1 MEFLL
6 VDDNDKLNEIIKY
19 LSESRYIAI
28 DTESDGLYSY
38 EEKLCLL
45 QIETGG
51 RIFLIDPFFVDI
63 SPLKQIFESES
74 IEKILHSAYS
84 DISMIKKNL
93 DCSFKNIFDVMI
105 ASKYVFKKAVSL
117 SNLVSKYFN
126 EKLEKKYQKVNWG
139 KRPFDENYLKY
150 AGMDV
155 FYLKK
160 LRDMFY
166 DELVRLN
173 FYDEFKYSCESIS
186 KVEKRENLFSID
198 KYVSMAY
205 TYSLDELEMNIFLK
219 MIIEREGIAK
229 RIDVPPF
236 KIVTNE
242 LLIYIAR
249 HHREILSANDMKLY
263 NRSISRNIDWIKD
276 SIQSILNGEKLVH
289 KNLCSASRP
298 DDKYEIRLKLLKKWR
313 RDMALEKNILCE
325 LVVDIGLLKQLAK
338 FDEIDL
344 EKLKT
349 LGLDEKRLST
359 YGESLINFFNSNLK
373 N

>member
-1 MEFLL
+1 
-6 VDDNDKLNEIIKY
+6 
-19 LSESRYIAI
+19 
-28 DTESDGLYSY
+28 
-38 EEKLCLL
+38 
-45 QIETGG
+45 
-51 RIFLIDPFFVDI
+51 
-63 SPLKQIFESES
+63 
-74 IEKILHSAYS
+74 
-84 DISMIKKNL
+84 
-93 DCSFKNIFDVMI
+93 
-105 ASKYVFKKAVSL
+105 
-117 SNLVSKYFN
+117 
-126 EKLEKKYQKVNWG
+126 
-139 KRPFDENYLKY
+139 
-150 AGMDV
+150 
-155 FYLKK
+155 
-160 LRDMFY
+160 
-166 DELVRLN
+166 
-173 FYDEFKYSCESIS
+173 
-186 KVEKRENLFSID
+186 
-198 KYVSMAY
+198 
-205 TYSLDELEMNIFLK
+205 
-219 MIIEREGIAK
+219 
-229 RIDVPPF
+229 VPPF